1 MMEFPVRYTFNCVG
15 KTNGDKKLQTNYID
29 KVKEAVIATC
39 GDEEGIVCKVTPR
52 GKKFTKVQCE
62 VSVESVSMINMIYD
76 DLDKIDMTV
85 MRF

>member
-1 MMEFPVRYTFNCVG
+1 MEFPVRYSFNCVG
-15 KTNGDKKLQTNYID
+15 KTSGDEKLQTTYIER
-29 KVKEAVIATC
+29 VKEVVLATS

-76 DLDKIDMTV
+76 DLEKIDMTV